1 MNAKFTI
8 LGATGFVGSRLRKS
22 LERKGV
28 SCFSPARGD
37 GLVFSQ
43 PLGHV
48 IYCAGYTADF
58 REHPLETAEAHV
70 GFLVDVLTKASFDS
84 LLYLSSTRVYEGAA
98 STREDADLKVNP
110 ANPNHIFNITK
121 LAGEAC
127 CLSQASRKVRIA
139 RLSNVLGDDFQ
150 SDNFLYSVM
159 RDLIRTGKVTLRTS
173 RDSTKD
179 YIVLADV
186 LELLPK
192 IAEHGKEKIYNLA
205 SGNNFDN
212 GSLLARMAE
221 IGGGEVS
228 FQAGAAKVA
237 FPEID
242 VSRLRSEFGFMP
254 RSVAGELEG
263 VYRAFREYLSKA

>member
-28 SCFSPARGD
+28 SCFSPSRGD
-37 GLVFSQ
+37 GSVFSR
-43 PLGHV
+43 PLRHV

-186 LELLPK
+186 LDLLPR

-205 SGNNFDN
+205 SGKNIDN
-212 GSLLARMAE
+212 GSLLARMTD
-221 IGGGEVS
+221 IGGGEAL
-228 FQAGAAKVA
+228 FQAGAEKIT

-242 VSRLRSEFGFMP
+242 MNRLCAEFSFQP
-254 RSVAGELEG
+254 RPVLDELEA
-263 VYRAFREYLSKA
+263 VYRAFRAHLGKA